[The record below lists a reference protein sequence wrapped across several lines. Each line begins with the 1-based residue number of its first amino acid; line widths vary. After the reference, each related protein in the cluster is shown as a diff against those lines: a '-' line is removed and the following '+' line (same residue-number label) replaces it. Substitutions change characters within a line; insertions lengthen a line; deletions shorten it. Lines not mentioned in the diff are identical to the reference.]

1 MPRLF
6 NSLNEQYIRNY
17 VAKIITMKESYKILL
32 PYFFIQ
38 QNTPL
43 PPNPS
48 SKVGYRLTNVKP
60 KAAIRQGSNMS
71 IPLFLHPL
79 E

>member
-48 SKVGYRLTNVKP
+48 SKGRIQIDKCEIQRCHQTGK
-60 KAAIRQGSNMS
+60 
-71 IPLFLHPL
+71 
-79 E
+79 